1 MQVLSNTRPSRIGE
15 IAFTPSPRP
24 AAPRLSRK
32 GNSMYCAK
40 CDRWE
45 HDQIAVEDMICLRC
59 YGPLVDP
66 DEGNDEYGDEQQ
78 EPHQ

>member
-1 MQVLSNTRPSRIGE
+1 
-15 IAFTPSPRP
+15 
-24 AAPRLSRK
+24 
-32 GNSMYCAK
+32 MYCAK

-66 DEGNDEYGDEQQ
+66 DDDGQPSEQQ
-78 EPHQ
+78 EWQDYDRDC

>member
-1 MQVLSNTRPSRIGE
+1 
-15 IAFTPSPRP
+15 
-24 AAPRLSRK
+24 
-32 GNSMYCAK
+32 MYCAE

-66 DEGNDEYGDEQQ
+66 DEGSDDDGQPSEQQ
-78 EPHQ
+78 EWQDYDRDC